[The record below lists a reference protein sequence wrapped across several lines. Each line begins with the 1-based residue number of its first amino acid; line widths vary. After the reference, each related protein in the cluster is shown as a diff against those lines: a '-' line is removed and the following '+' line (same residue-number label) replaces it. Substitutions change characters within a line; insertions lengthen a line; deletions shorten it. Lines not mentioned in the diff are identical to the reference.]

1 MSATDR
7 PRALSTSSELHTA
20 DELLDRLT
28 TPEEIAKVEKS
39 PAALVRLANILLSS
53 GRTVRAVELARRA
66 LFLAPDDGEIQ
77 SIGAAVLRES
87 VPSWHFFIVRD
98 QARNA
103 AYDAA
108 LRRNVRPGTR
118 VLDIGA
124 GSGLLAMMAARAG
137 AAEVTSCE
145 VNNAVATM
153 ASEIVEANGFADRV
167 KIVAKHSRDLEV
179 GKDVDQPADLL
190 VSEIVSNNLLGEDVL
205 GCMENTVGRLTR
217 ADACIVPSHGAVRI
231 ALAQYDGLPRKT
243 LGSID
248 GFDLSPFNRL
258 ARPRELDMGDEALT
272 LRSAPQDLFMFDFS
286 SGGPFDNYRSSAQLV
301 SSGGPINGI
310 AQWIWLR
317 MDAHGVYENKPT
329 WGSKSCWSV
338 LFHPLASPIDS
349 APGDRHVIHGS
360 RDRTSIWLWAEKQ
373 S

>member
-1 MSATDR
+1 M
-7 PRALSTSSELHTA
+7 SSESNTA

-39 PAALVRLANILLSS
+39 PAALVRLANILQSS
-53 GRTVRAVELARRA
+53 GRTASAVELARRA

-87 VPSWHFFIVRD
+87 VPGWHFSIVRD

-145 VNNAVATM
+145 VNDAVAAM
-153 ASEIVEANGFADRV
+153 ASEIVEANGFTDRV

-179 GKDVDQPADLL
+179 GKDLDQPADLL

-205 GCMENTVGRLTR
+205 GCMENVVGRLTR
-217 ADACIVPSHGAVRI
+217 ADACIVPSHGAVCI
-231 ALAQYDGLPRKT
+231 ALAQYDGLSRKT

-258 ARPRELDMGDEALT
+258 ARPRELDVGDEALT
-272 LRSAPQDLFMFDFS
+272 LRSAPHDLFMFDFS

-317 MDAHGVYENKPT
+317 MDAHGVYENRPASD
-329 WGSKSCWSV
+329 SKSCWSV

-349 APGDRHVIHGS
+349 APGDRHVVHGC
-360 RDRTSIWLWAEKQ
+360 RDRTSVWLWAEKR